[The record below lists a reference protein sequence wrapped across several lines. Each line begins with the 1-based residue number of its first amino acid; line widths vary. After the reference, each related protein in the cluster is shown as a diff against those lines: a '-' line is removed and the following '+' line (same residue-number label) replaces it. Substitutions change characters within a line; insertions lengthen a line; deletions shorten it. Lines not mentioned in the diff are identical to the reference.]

1 MFVKS
6 SLKEVFTPKAS
17 GQIRTSYI
25 YIWYLYV
32 KQVEFRGGG
41 GGSGAR
47 HPPPT
52 TTSNFDKKNFW
63 VQKVKKFAMSKKSS
77 WEFRGGGGGVWCQ
90 TPPTTTTSNFD
101 KKIV

>member
-17 GQIRTSYI
+17 GQIRTSYF
-25 YIWYLYV
+25 YILYLYV

-41 GGSGAR
+41 GG
-47 HPPPT
+47 
-52 TTSNFDKKNFW
+52 
-63 VQKVKKFAMSKKSS
+63 
-77 WEFRGGGGGVWCQ
+77 VWHQ

-101 KKIV
+101 KKSF